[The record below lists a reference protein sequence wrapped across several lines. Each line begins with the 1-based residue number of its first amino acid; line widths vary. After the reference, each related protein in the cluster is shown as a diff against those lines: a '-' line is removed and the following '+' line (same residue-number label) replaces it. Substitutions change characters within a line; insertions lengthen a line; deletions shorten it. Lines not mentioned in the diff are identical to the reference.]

1 MLWDYGLENLGQQWN
16 QVWSAVEFY
25 DAFAGP
31 DGMYSAATKTVTL
44 SRDTNGIRYWYVRIF
59 LVLVHLY

>member
-1 MLWDYGLENLGQQWN
+1 MLWDSGLEKLGQQWN

-31 DGMYSAATKTVTL
+31 DGTYIQCFDKDS
-44 SRDTNGIRYWYVRIF
+44 
-59 LVLVHLY
+59 

>member
-1 MLWDYGLENLGQQWN
+1 MLWDSGLENLGQQWN

-31 DGMYSAATKTVTL
+31 DGIYGSPEINTTHDAKFSQIGKNHFVSIL
-44 SRDTNGIRYWYVRIF
+44 
-59 LVLVHLY
+59 

>member
-1 MLWDYGLENLGQQWN
+1 MLWDSGLEKLGQQWN

-31 DGMYSAATKTVTL
+31 DGSNF
-44 SRDTNGIRYWYVRIF
+44 SDGIGHKSKLCESKIGHEF
-59 LVLVHLY
+59 QPFGILKNL

>member
-1 MLWDYGLENLGQQWN
+1 MELKSWSPVSIYKVKRAGKVAKMLWNSGLEKLGQQWN

-31 DGMYSAATKTVTL
+31 DGTKMA
-44 SRDTNGIRYWYVRIF
+44 
-59 LVLVHLY
+59 LYDI

>member
-1 MLWDYGLENLGQQWN
+1 MLWDSGLEKLGQQWN

-31 DGMYSAATKTVTL
+31 DGILGTILLLLSYKLDYSYKIA
-44 SRDTNGIRYWYVRIF
+44 
-59 LVLVHLY
+59 

>member
-1 MLWDYGLENLGQQWN
+1 MLWDSGLENLGQQWN

-31 DGMYSAATKTVTL
+31 DGIYNSMYGAGNKL
-44 SRDTNGIRYWYVRIF
+44 EK
-59 LVLVHLY
+59 

>member
-1 MLWDYGLENLGQQWN
+1 MLWDSSLEKLGQQWN

-31 DGMYSAATKTVTL
+31 DGTVTF
-44 SRDTNGIRYWYVRIF
+44 SEKVDF
-59 LVLVHLY
+59 LVSSVC

>member
-1 MLWDYGLENLGQQWN
+1 MLWDSGLEKLGQQWN

-31 DGMYSAATKTVTL
+31 DGILAQLPGTKDEL
-44 SRDTNGIRYWYVRIF
+44 IILCHF
-59 LVLVHLY
+59 

>member
-1 MLWDYGLENLGQQWN
+1 MLWDSGLEKLGQQWN

-31 DGMYSAATKTVTL
+31 DG
-44 SRDTNGIRYWYVRIF
+44 IF
-59 LVLVHLY
+59 IASNA

>member
-1 MLWDYGLENLGQQWN
+1 MLWDSGLEKLGQQWN

-31 DGMYSAATKTVTL
+31 DGIIPHM
-44 SRDTNGIRYWYVRIF
+44 NC
-59 LVLVHLY
+59 

>member
-1 MLWDYGLENLGQQWN
+1 MLWDSGLEKLGQQWN

-31 DGMYSAATKTVTL
+31 DGIYY
-44 SRDTNGIRYWYVRIF
+44 IRASDQF
-59 LVLVHLY
+59 F

>member
-1 MLWDYGLENLGQQWN
+1 MLWDSGLENLGQQWN

-31 DGMYSAATKTVTL
+31 DGTFVVAKKFKFYK
-44 SRDTNGIRYWYVRIF
+44 Y
-59 LVLVHLY
+59 

>member
-1 MLWDYGLENLGQQWN
+1 MLWDSGLEKLGQQWN

-31 DGMYSAATKTVTL
+31 DGTMSNFCPIMLNLPNYTKDL
-44 SRDTNGIRYWYVRIF
+44 N
-59 LVLVHLY
+59 L